1 MVKFLIF
8 LALLSGCFS
17 PLKPVTVNTTACQIK
32 FELRSTK
39 YWKASELAPKLA
51 ASSQDEILAA
61 GQSIFEVFMK
71 YLEFEKH
78 KDIFSR
84 ADLYPRP
91 FSESEK
97 SKVKKT
103 YASEPAKIF
112 LAQAICEWERKHE
125 REARHRI
132 QLLARS
138 ILRKKRLEEYEG
150 VIERELRS
158 YVSLRQLFYETVASV
173 ERNSA
178 IPFLGLARIARSAGD
193 WQQCLRLLADGL
205 RTKDRDSVVLGEIV
219 SIVQE
224 QELKEMEVQC
234 ERFRAGQLRL
244 DDFCLLLSSQQRKA
258 SLESNSDSGQLEL
271 GQMIQTLVAELGS
284 EPLPAWDKVG
294 PLLAEFRRRA
304 DPVIGNHTKSRIDLA
319 LAFFEMRLMS
329 AAKDELQ
336 QIPEED
342 PNFGQTLCLLGQIHF
357 EEGALLAAMECYQK
371 CLRDERFK
379 GLIHDEAEYQLIRI
393 YVKLEDFGKAM
404 IHLRDL
410 ESGGLLHSLLSPVLN
425 HVESLYSVFMVASE
439 KCNGF

>member
-1 MVKFLIF
+1 M
-8 LALLSGCFS
+8 CFGS
-17 PLKPVTVNTTACQIK
+17 SKEGTTAMH
-32 FELRSTK
+32 LGD
-39 YWKASELAPKLA
+39 WKSNFAQAREAVENNDKKSAATAFAKLA
-51 ASSQDEILAA
+51 GYAVSTRRWVRALFFLKHAQ
-61 GQSIFEVFMK
+61 K
-71 YLEFEKH
+71 YL
-78 KDIFSR
+78 
-84 ADLYPRP
+84 P
-91 FSESEK
+91 ES
-97 SKVKKT
+97 
-103 YASEPAKIF
+103 AKIF

-193 WQQCLRLLADGL
+193 WQQALRLLSDGL

-219 SIVQE
+219 SIVKE

-234 ERFRAGQLRL
+234 ERYRSGQLRI

-258 SLESNSDSGQLEL
+258 SFESSTDSGQLEL
-271 GQMIQTLVAELGS
+271 GQMIQTLEAELGS

-342 PNFGQTLCLLGQIHF
+342 PNFGQSLCLLGQIQL

-371 CLRDERFK
+371 CLRDDRFK
-379 GLIHDEAEYQLIRI
+379 GLVHDEAEYQLIRI

-410 ESGGLLHSLLSPVLN
+410 ERRVSDYRDLRRIREIVANRLGVDALPEPSKSPN
-425 HVESLYSVFMVASE
+425 KSVGKKLRRA
-439 KCNGF
+439 G

>member
-1 MVKFLIF
+1 MHLGDWKSNFAQAREAMENNDKKSAATA
-8 LALLSGCFS
+8 LAKLAGHA
-17 PLKPVTVNTTACQIK
+17 VNTRRW
-32 FELRSTK
+32 LR
-39 YWKASELAPKLA
+39 ALFFLKLA
-51 ASSQDEILAA
+51 Q
-61 GQSIFEVFMK
+61 K
-71 YLEFEKH
+71 YL
-78 KDIFSR
+78 
-84 ADLYPRP
+84 P
-91 FSESEK
+91 ES
-97 SKVKKT
+97 
-103 YASEPAKIF
+103 AKIF
-112 LAQAICEWERKHE
+112 LAQAICEWERKNE

-138 ILRKKRLEEYEG
+138 ILRKRRLEEYEG

-178 IPFLGLARIARSAGD
+178 IPFLGLARISRANGD
-193 WQQCLRLLADGL
+193 WQHALRLLADGL

-219 SIVQE
+219 SIVKE
-224 QELKEMEVQC
+224 TELKEMEVQC
-234 ERFRAGQLRL
+234 ERYRAGQLRI

-258 SLESNSDSGQLEL
+258 SLEAGTDSGQLEL
-271 GQMIQTLVAELGS
+271 GQMIENLEAELGA
-284 EPLPAWDKVG
+284 EPQQAWDKVG

-319 LAFFEMRLMS
+319 LAFFEMRLMT

-342 PNFGQTLCLLGQIHF
+342 ANFGQALCLLGQIQL

-371 CLRDERFK
+371 CLRDERFR
-379 GLIHDEAEYQLIRI
+379 GLVHDEAEYQLIRI

-410 ESGGLLHSLLSPVLN
+410 ERRVSDYRDLRRLREL
-425 HVESLYSVFMVASE
+425 VANRLGVDALPEPAKSSN
-439 KCNGF
+439 KSIGKKLRRTG